1 MNKMLNARGFTLI
14 ELVVVIVI
22 LGILAA
28 TAAPRFIDVSS
39 SAKVATLESIAGTM
53 KSSIKLVNMKARVK
67 GLEITDSNPGNQAA
81 YLIDFGN
88 ASAESIGETYA
99 LKVKLSLVTS

>member
-39 SAKVATLESIAGTM
+39 SAKVATLDSIAGTM

-67 GLEITDSNPGNQAA
+67 DLKL
-81 YLIDFGN
+81 LIQIRVIKRRTLLILATHQRN
-88 ASAESIGETYA
+88 RLA
-99 LKVKLSLVTS
+99 KLMP

>member
-67 GLEITDSNPGNQAA
+67 DLKL
-81 YLIDFGN
+81 LIQIRVIKRRTLLILATHQRN
-88 ASAESIGETYA
+88 RLA
-99 LKVKLSLVTS
+99 KLMP